1 MESAQPAITLL
12 LKFCRRDIVINPYR
26 TTMSEANSNAT
37 PFDSQSRDEVT
48 ESCMEASQNL
58 DQTESSSK
66 KMNWQ
71 KVAHKLREYNRKLLK
86 QVFKLEQD
94 LAEIDNRFKKH
105 LEKSQSSDLL
115 AAQQAEEIK
124 GYQEEIALLTQQLDN
139 SHQEAHTQKTTIKN
153 LEQKFELS
161 QQQAAQLERECTF
174 LQENCNQKTYEL
186 ITKDK
191 EVEELQS
198 RLSRQQ
204 QYILQY
210 KADLDRYL
218 NQVAIPETTREVVS
232 ANSTPKNNNKP
243 IQPWSTTISPPRIS
257 LPQTQSKPLSAN
269 HLAHQS
275 SETIQAKTEIA
286 QWSVPM
292 IAKSNQESNQ
302 GKKPQSLAAVNLP
315 QFPRP
320 K

>member
-1 MESAQPAITLL
+1 
-12 LKFCRRDIVINPYR
+12 
-26 TTMSEANSNAT
+26 MSEPNSNAT

-48 ESCMEASQNL
+48 ESCMEASQNP
-58 DQTESSSK
+58 DTTGSSAK

-94 LAEIDNRFKKH
+94 IAEIDNRFKKH

-124 GYQEEIALLTQQLDN
+124 GYQEEICLLTQELDN
-139 SHQEAHTQKTTIKN
+139 SQQKVRTKETKIQN
-153 LEQKFELS
+153 LEQKLELS
-161 QQQAAQLERECTF
+161 QQQVAQLERECTF
-174 LQENCNQKTYEL
+174 LQENYNQKTYEL
-186 ITKDK
+186 ITQEK
-191 EVEELQS
+191 ETEELQS

-204 QYILQY
+204 QYVLQY
-210 KADLDRYL
+210 KADLDRYI
-218 NQVAIPETTREVVS
+218 NQVAIPETTKEAIS
-232 ANSTPKNNNKP
+232 ANSIPKNNIPKNNNKP
-243 IQPWSTTISPPRIS
+243 IQPWSTTISEPRIS
-257 LPQTQSKPLSAN
+257 LPQTHSKPLSVS
-269 HLAHQS
+269 HIAHQPA
-275 SETIQAKTEIA
+275 ETIKATTEIA
-286 QWSVPM
+286 QWSLPA
-292 IAKSNQESNQ
+292 IAKSNQ

>member
-1 MESAQPAITLL
+1 
-12 LKFCRRDIVINPYR
+12 
-26 TTMSEANSNAT
+26 MSEANSNAT

-48 ESCMEASQNL
+48 ESCMGASQNQ
-58 DQTESSSK
+58 DQTESLEK

-86 QVFKLEQD
+86 QVFSLEQD
-94 LAEIDNRFKKH
+94 IAEIDNRFKKH

-124 GYQEEIALLTQQLDN
+124 KYQEEIALLTQQLDN
-139 SHQEAHTQKTTIKN
+139 SHQEVQTQKTTLQN

-174 LQENCNQKTYEL
+174 LQENCHQKTYEL
-186 ITKDK
+186 ITKDQ

-204 QYILQY
+204 QYVLQY

-218 NQVAIPETTREVVS
+218 NQVKIPETTKEVIS
-232 ANSTPKNNNKP
+232 ANNIPQNNNKP
-243 IQPWSTTISPPRIS
+243 IQPWSTTISPSRIS
-257 LPQTQSKPLSAN
+257 LPQTQSKPLSIN
-269 HLAHQS
+269 HLASQPS
-275 SETIQAKTEIA
+275 KTIKAKTEIA
-286 QWSVPM
+286 QWSAPA
-292 IAKSNQESNQ
+292 IAKSNQENNQ
-302 GKKPQSLAAVNLP
+302 SKKPQSLAAVNLP